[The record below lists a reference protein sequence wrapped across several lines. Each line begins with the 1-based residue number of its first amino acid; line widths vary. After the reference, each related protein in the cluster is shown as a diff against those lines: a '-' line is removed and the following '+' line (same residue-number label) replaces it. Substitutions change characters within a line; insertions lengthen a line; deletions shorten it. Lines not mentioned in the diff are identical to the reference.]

1 MYLFRRATLAPLLA
15 AALCATIAPA
25 ALAAENGADD
35 GGAASVAND
44 PDRTPTALSSSD
56 RLSYTTAFDALRR
69 GDLELARSSARQAQ
83 DRILLGQV
91 EFERLFHPSHV
102 ATYDELAAWLETYS
116 DLPMAERV
124 YTLAMRRLPDG
135 AAEPKRP
142 GGLLTRTWAS
152 LTNPGDGGTAVLVG
166 GLQQGF
172 VACLGAGKAP
182 KR

>member
-1 MYLFRRATLAPLLA
+1 MFLVRRATLAPLLA

-25 ALAAENGADD
+25 ALAAENGDE

-91 EFERLFHPSHV
+91 EFERLFHPAHV

-116 DLPMAERV
+116 DLPMAQR
-124 YTLAMRRLPDG
+124 D
-135 AAEPKRP
+135 
-142 GGLLTRTWAS
+142 
-152 LTNPGDGGTAVLVG
+152 
-166 GLQQGF
+166 
-172 VACLGAGKAP
+172 
-182 KR
+182 